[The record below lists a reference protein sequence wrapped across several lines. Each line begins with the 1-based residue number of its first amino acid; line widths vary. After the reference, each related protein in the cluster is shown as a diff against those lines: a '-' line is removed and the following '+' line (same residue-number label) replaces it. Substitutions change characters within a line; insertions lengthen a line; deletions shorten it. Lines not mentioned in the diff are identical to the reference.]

1 MLTRSP
7 PISPRFR
14 SPLGD
19 SPLASPFAASPANTP
34 AAIPAASNAGSARH
48 SGPKL
53 VLVGVTLHQSGG
65 SFWGGVRGGSERDAG
80 GGGGGSAGVTVSKDG
95 LALVDFALSRL
106 VVPGDRVVALVIQTG
121 GEKGEKGE
129 RERGEQGDIE
139 ARRVVLAALQP
150 LAEVASAK
158 QVRVEVCVC
167 WAADVPQGLLQGAL
181 TLGAGIVVLW
191 SRGRSRIL
199 LLLSL
204 SFPPSTANV
213 PQGLLQGA
221 LTLGAGI
228 VVLGSAKKGS
238 LGFKSSS
245 ISSATQDTVAHLA
258 RRLPTTTKV
267 MLVSHGACSLSKSG
281 ELSTAS
287 NPSPSPLHPSASP
300 VSPLSALNTPSAVS
314 AASSA
319 SYAPSPGSASPLRG
333 DPLRGDP
340 RECQAV
346 GFGSEF
352 GVGSGERGGS
362 GEGEGRGGG
371 ETMEVDGEGM
381 SGAVGRGG
389 GEAAAPAAAAAA
401 AAAQPQAAAS
411 AAHPA
416 PTPSPSPSPIPAA
429 TADGGWKQDLT
440 VYGREEYGEQ
450 EFTLEQILQATDNFN
465 PKNVLGEG
473 GSGQVFLG
481 TITMAVPDFGGGGEG
496 GSGRMKEILAGSK
509 QKVAVKRLRW
519 WGPALAEKKC
529 AVNTK
534 QFLTELRVVRK
545 VRHPNLL
552 RMLGAC
558 VTAGELLMVFD
569 YLPNGALDMRLRDNR
584 KPPLTWQQRLEIAS
598 GAARGLAFLHSGCR
612 PPIIHRDVKSGNI
625 LLDEDLE
632 PVVSD
637 FGLAKVAPEHF
648 TQPMTVTAIMGTQG
662 YVAPEYVRTGKITQ
676 AVDVF
681 AFGVVLLE
689 LITGHIPFHPS
700 RTPAY
705 LFAWLITGHI
715 PFHPSRTPAYL
726 FAWLITGHIPFHP
739 SRTPAYLFAWASG
752 SVGMCEGGC
761 VHGAIPVAK
770 AGGVST
776 ASGQL
781 TRGAAIP
788 VAKSGEFHRL
798 VDYRLEGRYDPS
810 QLQAVAM
817 LAVICLASNPK
828 DRPAMADVAKWL
840 TSWVGHKSNA

>member
-139 ARRVVLAALQP
+139 ARMVVLAALQP

-181 TLGAGIVVLW
+181 TLGAGIVVL
-191 SRGRSRIL
+191 
-199 LLLSL
+199 
-204 SFPPSTANV
+204 
-213 PQGLLQGA
+213 GA
-221 LTLGAGI
+221 
-228 VVLGSAKKGS
+228 AKKGS
-238 LGFKSSS
+238 LGFKSYS

-281 ELSTAS
+281 ELSTAP

-381 SGAVGRGG
+381 T
-389 GEAAAPAAAAAA
+389 AA
-401 AAAQPQAAAS
+401 
-411 AAHPA
+411 
-416 PTPSPSPSPIPAA
+416 
-429 TADGGWKQDLT
+429 ADGGWKQGHTVLISPNPLNPSSDLLPPPPPSEILRE

-481 TITMAVPDFGGGGEG
+481 TITMAVPDFGGGVGGGGGEG

-705 LFAWLITGHI
+705 LFAW
-715 PFHPSRTPAYL
+715 
-726 FAWLITGHIPFHP
+726 
-739 SRTPAYLFAWASG
+739 
-752 SVGMCEGGC
+752 
-761 VHGAIPVAK
+761 
-770 AGGVST
+770 
-776 ASGQL
+776 
-781 TRGAAIP
+781 AIP

-828 DRPAMADVAKWL
+828 DRPAMADSAAGSGDAGCDL
-840 TSWVGHKSNA
+840 PHQQP

>member
-1 MLTRSP
+1 MLARSP

-19 SPLASPFAASPANTP
+19 SPLASPFAASPAATP
-34 AAIPAASNAGSARH
+34 AATPAANSAASSAGSARH
-48 SGPKL
+48 GGPKL

-65 SFWGGVRGGSERDAG
+65 SFWGLRGGSGKDAG
-80 GGGGGSAGVTVSKDG
+80 GGGVGSAGVTVSKDG

-121 GEKGEKGE
+121 GEKGERE
-129 RERGEQGDIE
+129 RGERGEQGDIE
-139 ARRVVLAALQP
+139 ARRLVLSALQP

-181 TLGAGIVVLW
+181 TLGAGIVVL
-191 SRGRSRIL
+191 
-199 LLLSL
+199 
-204 SFPPSTANV
+204 
-213 PQGLLQGA
+213 GA
-221 LTLGAGI
+221 
-228 VVLGSAKKGS
+228 AKKGS

-245 ISSATQDTVAHLA
+245 ISSATQETVTLLA

-281 ELSTAS
+281 ELSTAP

-300 VSPLSALNTPSAVS
+300 VSPLSALNTPLAVS

-319 SYAPSPGSASPLRG
+319 SYTPSPGSAS
-333 DPLRGDP
+333 DP
-340 RECQAV
+340 RECQAG

-352 GVGSGERGGS
+352 GVGSGEREGG

-371 ETMEVDGEGM
+371 EMMEVDGEGM
-381 SGAVGRGG
+381 GGAEGSGG
-389 GEAAAPAAAAAA
+389 GEEVTAATPPVPSAAPA
-401 AAAQPQAAAS
+401 
-411 AAHPA
+411 A

-429 TADGGWKQDLT
+429 AAAADGGWKQDPTVLISPNPLNPSADLLPPPPPSEILRE

-450 EFTLEQILQATDNFN
+450 EFTLEQILKATDNFN
-465 PKNVLGEG
+465 PTNVLGEG

-481 TITMAVPDFGGGGEG
+481 TITMAVPDFGGGVGGGGAEG
-496 GSGRMKEILAGSK
+496 GIGRMKEILAGSK

-705 LFAWLITGHI
+705 LFAWV
-715 PFHPSRTPAYL
+715 S
-726 FAWLITGHIPFHP
+726 
-739 SRTPAYLFAWASG
+739 
-752 SVGMCEGGC
+752 EGEDS
-761 VHGAIPVAK
+761 
-770 AGGVST
+770 ST
-776 ASGQL
+776 QM
-781 TRGAAIP
+781 
-788 VAKSGEFHRL
+788 GE
-798 VDYRLEGRYDPS
+798 
-810 QLQAVAM
+810 
-817 LAVICLASNPK
+817 
-828 DRPAMADVAKWL
+828 
-840 TSWVGHKSNA
+840 

>member
-1 MLTRSP
+1 MLSSRNNLAILSEAPQSRYVDSIPANLP
-7 PISPRFR
+7 PV
-14 SPLGD
+14 
-19 SPLASPFAASPANTP
+19 PLASRRLPFSFPFRRKFRRKSRRVSRRLRAS
-34 AAIPAASNAGSARH
+34 
-48 SGPKL
+48 
-53 VLVGVTLHQSGG
+53 
-65 SFWGGVRGGSERDAG
+65 
-80 GGGGGSAGVTVSKDG
+80 
-95 LALVDFALSRL
+95 
-106 VVPGDRVVALVIQTG
+106 RVVALVIQTG
-121 GEKGEKGE
+121 GEKGEQGE
-129 RERGEQGDIE
+129 RERGDIE

-150 LAEVASAK
+150 LAEIASAK

-181 TLGAGIVVLW
+181 TL
-191 SRGRSRIL
+191 R
-199 LLLSL
+199 
-204 SFPPSTANV
+204 
-213 PQGLLQGA
+213 
-221 LTLGAGI
+221 AGI
-228 VVLGSAKKGS
+228 VVLGAAKKS
-238 LGFKSSS
+238 SMGFKSSS
-245 ISSATQDTVAHLA
+245 ISSATQETVTLLA
-258 RRLPTTTKV
+258 RHLPTTTKV

-281 ELSTAS
+281 ELSTAP

-300 VSPLSALNTPSAVS
+300 VSPLSALNTPL
-314 AASSA
+314 ASSA
-319 SYAPSPGSASPLRG
+319 AAPTASYTPSPGSASPLRA
-333 DPLRGDP
+333 DP
-340 RECQAV
+340 RECQPV
-346 GFGSEF
+346 GSGSDSQR
-352 GVGSGERGGS
+352 GSGERGEG

-371 ETMEVDGEGM
+371 EMMEVDGEGM
-381 SGAVGRGG
+381 GGVVGRGG
-389 GEAAAPAAAAAA
+389 GEA
-401 AAAQPQAAAS
+401 
-411 AAHPA
+411 
-416 PTPSPSPSPIPAA
+416 
-429 TADGGWKQDLT
+429 
-440 VYGREEYGEQ
+440 
-450 EFTLEQILQATDNFN
+450 
-465 PKNVLGEG
+465 
-473 GSGQVFLG
+473 
-481 TITMAVPDFGGGGEG
+481 
-496 GSGRMKEILAGSK
+496 
-509 QKVAVKRLRW
+509 
-519 WGPALAEKKC
+519 C

-662 YVAPEYVRTGKITQ
+662 YVAPEYVRTGKITE

-705 LFAWLITGHI
+705 LFAW
-715 PFHPSRTPAYL
+715 
-726 FAWLITGHIPFHP
+726 
-739 SRTPAYLFAWASG
+739 
-752 SVGMCEGGC
+752 
-761 VHGAIPVAK
+761 
-770 AGGVST
+770 
-776 ASGQL
+776 
-781 TRGAAIP
+781 AIP

-828 DRPAMADVAKWL
+828 DRPAMADPTGAE
-840 TSWVGHKSNA
+840 SP

>member
-1 MLTRSP
+1 MLLLARYCLFGAATFAHESFVSSSTPISCISRVPLRESCLPLVYFVTSFADMLTRSP

-19 SPLASPFAASPANTP
+19 SPLASPFVANSAANPAANPAASPA
-34 AAIPAASNAGSARH
+34 GSVRH
-48 SGPKL
+48 GGPKL

-65 SFWGGVRGGSERDAG
+65 SFWGVRGGSGRDAG
-80 GGGGGSAGVTVSKDG
+80 GGGAGSAGVTVSKDG

-129 RERGEQGDIE
+129 KERGEQGDIE

-181 TLGAGIVVLW
+181 TLGAGIVVL
-191 SRGRSRIL
+191 
-199 LLLSL
+199 
-204 SFPPSTANV
+204 
-213 PQGLLQGA
+213 GA
-221 LTLGAGI
+221 
-228 VVLGSAKKGS
+228 AKKGS

-245 ISSATQDTVAHLA
+245 ISSATQETVAHLA
-258 RRLPTTTKV
+258 RHLPTTTKV

-281 ELSTAS
+281 ELSTAP
-287 NPSPSPLHPSASP
+287 NPFPSPLHPSASP
-300 VSPLSALNTPSAVS
+300 VSPLSALNTPLAVS
-314 AASSA
+314 AASTA
-319 SYAPSPGSASPLRG
+319 AYTPSPGSASPLRA
-333 DPLRGDP
+333 DPLRADP

-346 GFGSEF
+346 GSGSD
-352 GVGSGERGGS
+352 SRGGS
-362 GEGEGRGGG
+362 GDRGEGGEGEGRG
-371 ETMEVDGEGM
+371 
-381 SGAVGRGG
+381 
-389 GEAAAPAAAAAA
+389 AAAAAA
-401 AAAQPQAAAS
+401 
-411 AAHPA
+411 
-416 PTPSPSPSPIPAA
+416 
-429 TADGGWKQDLT
+429 ADGGWKQDPTVLLSPNPLHPST
-440 VYGREEYGEQ
+440 DLLPPPPPSEILREVYGREEYGEQ

-481 TITMAVPDFGGGGEG
+481 TITMAVPDFGGGVEG

-662 YVAPEYVRTGKITQ
+662 YVAPEYVRTGKITE

-705 LFAWLITGHI
+705 LFAW
-715 PFHPSRTPAYL
+715 
-726 FAWLITGHIPFHP
+726 
-739 SRTPAYLFAWASG
+739 
-752 SVGMCEGGC
+752 
-761 VHGAIPVAK
+761 AIPVAK
-770 AGGVST
+770 A
-776 ASGQL
+776 
-781 TRGAAIP
+781 
-788 VAKSGEFHRL
+788 GEFHRL

-817 LAVICLASNPK
+817 LAVICLAPNPK
-828 DRPAMADVAKWL
+828 DRPVMADVAKWL
-840 TSWVGHKSNA
+840 TSWVGHKSTA

>member
-1 MLTRSP
+1 MGEERARSSAADTSPGSP
-7 PISPRFR
+7 PPPPSVFP
-14 SPLGD
+14 
-19 SPLASPFAASPANTP
+19 
-34 AAIPAASNAGSARH
+34 
-48 SGPKL
+48 
-53 VLVGVTLHQSGG
+53 
-65 SFWGGVRGGSERDAG
+65 
-80 GGGGGSAGVTVSKDG
+80 
-95 LALVDFALSRL
+95 
-106 VVPGDRVVALVIQTG
+106 
-121 GEKGEKGE
+121 
-129 RERGEQGDIE
+129 
-139 ARRVVLAALQP
+139 QP
-150 LAEVASAK
+150 

-181 TLGAGIVVLW
+181 TLGAGIVVL
-191 SRGRSRIL
+191 
-199 LLLSL
+199 
-204 SFPPSTANV
+204 
-213 PQGLLQGA
+213 GA
-221 LTLGAGI
+221 
-228 VVLGSAKKGS
+228 AKKGS
-238 LGFKSSS
+238 LGFKSYS

-281 ELSTAS
+281 ELSTAP
-287 NPSPSPLHPSASP
+287 NPSSSPLHPSASP

-371 ETMEVDGEGM
+371 ETME
-381 SGAVGRGG
+381 
-389 GEAAAPAAAAAA
+389 
-401 AAAQPQAAAS
+401 
-411 AAHPA
+411 
-416 PTPSPSPSPIPAA
+416 
-429 TADGGWKQDLT
+429 
-440 VYGREEYGEQ
+440 
-450 EFTLEQILQATDNFN
+450 
-465 PKNVLGEG
+465 
-473 GSGQVFLG
+473 VFLG

-705 LFAWLITGHI
+705 LFAW
-715 PFHPSRTPAYL
+715 
-726 FAWLITGHIPFHP
+726 
-739 SRTPAYLFAWASG
+739 
-752 SVGMCEGGC
+752 
-761 VHGAIPVAK
+761 
-770 AGGVST
+770 
-776 ASGQL
+776 
-781 TRGAAIP
+781 AIP

-798 VDYRLEGRYDPS
+798 VDYRLEGRYDLS

-828 DRPAMADVAKWL
+828 DRPAMADSAAGSGDAGCDL
-840 TSWVGHKSNA
+840 PHQQP